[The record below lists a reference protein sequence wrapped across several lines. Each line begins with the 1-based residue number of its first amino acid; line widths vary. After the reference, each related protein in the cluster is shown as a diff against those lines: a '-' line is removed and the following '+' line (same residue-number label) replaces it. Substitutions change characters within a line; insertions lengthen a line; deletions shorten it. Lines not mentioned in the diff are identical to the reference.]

1 MDFTGK
7 RRPQTEDLIKLH
19 LGHLNQAHW
28 LRGLYIG
35 YNLWTLETPGSV
47 PESVTFSN
55 LSLSL
60 MNSLHLAIRKFL
72 YWKFNLA
79 KKNLCRWIYLMGHDP
94 QCNGSAGI
102 REQEFITF
110 LPLSYLSTN
119 PDGGSFCEITNLKEN
134 VGRAMVR
141 SREHLKPCKLCSIN
155 NSVFAVS
162 SVPR

>member
-1 MDFTGK
+1 MDFTGTHK
-7 RRPQTEDLIKLH
+7 PQTEDLIKLH
-19 LGHLNQAHW
+19 HGHLNQAHW

-35 YNLWTLETPGSV
+35 CNLWTLETPGSV
-47 PESVTFSN
+47 PESVILSN
-55 LSLSL
+55 LFLSL

-79 KKNLCRWIYLMGHDP
+79 KKNLPRWIYLMGHDL

-102 REQEFITF
+102 HEQEFITF

-119 PDGGSFCEITNLKEN
+119 PDGGSFCGITNLKEN
-134 VGRAMVR
+134 VGRVMVR
-141 SREHLKPCKLCSIN
+141 SRERLKPCKLCSIN
-155 NSVFAVS
+155 NPVFAVS